1 MADVP
6 DELNISD
13 LVDLETS
20 NDIDKPSLEDIPSE
34 KPKNL
39 LDQIHLSYPEQTGIA
54 SIDEKN
60 LEDYYDTLQQIRP
73 DLFISDD
80 EEEIELDLG
89 LSSKITNVLVPTD
102 VQIESDNPADILAN
116 PNVNTIIPPITQE
129 PFISPV
135 NDVTD
140 NDIDFSVSTEDDLP
154 IVSTGIDQNK
164 IMMTDD
170 EDVILAEPDNM
181 QVEEIPFT
189 RISEGIVE
197 LPPEENM
204 EVIRTKNIVL
214 KRKNTNNE
222 IANVKKRK
230 TETNVTVR
238 GVVPVQHPIYRRLQK
253 ILNKNLKQAKQSVTK
268 ELVRIKTD
276 DEIPPTVDISTIN
289 RLPWVDFDT
298 ILDNAEYKRRAEVI
312 LNILQNN
319 LPPSE
324 NDIYYIYHDPETN
337 TYSIEVDENI
347 HEIQDYIQDVLT
359 IDARLRLED
368 LSSAERAQLKKLK
381 KK

>member
-1 MADVP
+1 M
-6 DELNISD
+6 
-13 LVDLETS
+13 
-20 NDIDKPSLEDIPSE
+20 
-34 KPKNL
+34 
-39 LDQIHLSYPEQTGIA
+39 
-54 SIDEKN
+54 
-60 LEDYYDTLQQIRP
+60 
-73 DLFISDD
+73 
-80 EEEIELDLG
+80 
-89 LSSKITNVLVPTD
+89 LVPTD
-102 VQIESDNPADILAN
+102 VQIESDNPAN
-116 PNVNTIIPPITQE
+116 PNVNTIIPPIMQE

-164 IMMTDD
+164 IMVTDD

-253 ILNKNLKQAKQSVTK
+253 ILNKNLKQAKQIVTK

-312 LNILQNN
+312 LDILQNN

-347 HEIQDYIQDVLT
+347 NEIQDYIQDVLT

-368 LSSAERAQLKKLK
+368 LSSAERAQLKKL
-381 KK
+381 